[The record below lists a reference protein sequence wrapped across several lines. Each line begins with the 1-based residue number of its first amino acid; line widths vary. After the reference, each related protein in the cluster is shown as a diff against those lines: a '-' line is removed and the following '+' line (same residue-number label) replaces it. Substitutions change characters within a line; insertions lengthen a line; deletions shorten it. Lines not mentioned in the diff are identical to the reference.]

1 MASLQ
6 FSQDNLVNFPR
17 VYVIN
22 LDRSPERLE
31 DFKQSFEP
39 LGLDV
44 VRVAA
49 VDGKELTLPHPDC
62 DPESY
67 RRYHGAHI
75 GKGVIGCYLSHIKA
89 LRQFLE
95 SDEETALICEDDVAA
110 KPELAQIL
118 SEVLSFKKHWD
129 MLRLNCHKIPNWSRI
144 PMHVPVRKLNFG
156 YCLTAPVYW
165 CEGTGAYLVNRK
177 AAEKIVAS
185 SLPMYLPYDHAFEQ
199 NWRMDFTIMLV
210 VPFPVVLNAH
220 ATHSTIDTTDPL
232 QKRGESNKLP
242 FFQRYLFSPVLP
254 YRGLM
259 TCQRWRKQI
268 GTALWY
274 RLFPP
279 GRELDD
285 PGDG

>member
-1 MASLQ
+1 MTSLQ
-6 FSQDNLVNFPR
+6 SSQDNHVNLPR

-22 LDRSPERLE
+22 LDRSPDRLE
-31 DFKQSFEP
+31 KFMQSFEP
-39 LGLDV
+39 TGLDI

-62 DPESY
+62 NEDSY

-95 SDEETALICEDDVAA
+95 TDEEIALICEDDVTA
-110 KPELAQIL
+110 KPELPQIL
-118 SEVLSFKKHWD
+118 GEVLSFKKHWD
-129 MLRLNCHKIPNWSRI
+129 MVRLNCLHIPNWSRI
-144 PMHVPVRKLNFG
+144 PMHVPVRKLNFD
-156 YCLTAPVYW
+156 YRLTAPIYW
-165 CEGTGAYLVNRK
+165 SGGAGAYLVNRK
-177 AAEKIVAS
+177 AAERIVTC

-199 NWRMDFTIMLV
+199 NWRMDFTIMMV
-210 VPFPVVLNAH
+210 VPFPIVLNEYSR
-220 ATHSTIDTTDPL
+220 HSTIGATN
-232 QKRGESNKLP
+232 RSASAGARAKLS

-259 TCQRWRKQI
+259 TCLRWRKQI

-279 GRELDD
+279 KKE
-285 PGDG
+285 